1 MRCPLVAI
9 FRCMVVILVFNI
21 CIFCQPLIAA
31 NKSSIPVIRVGLL
44 VGGWGPFQHWDG
56 HNGSGFSV
64 ELISILAKNL
74 DYQIEWKAYP
84 DWNRLYAASCKGEV
98 DILLDA
104 FRSEERECI
113 SYTRP
118 YYSSP
123 TVVVVRHDSPFFR
136 DVSGLNR
143 SRLAIEAGFLT
154 EKLVRLHYPD
164 VSRILFQDSSS
175 ALQAVLDKQADAY
188 IGNLHVANQFIA
200 LHPELAVVAQSPLLM
215 ESLYLGISNHKSRL
229 GVRFDTA
236 IQALTVEQRS
246 TLEQRWLGDNSL
258 SFLGHSAFLL
268 RPDEREW
275 LSRLPPLTLGLI
287 PGWVP
292 FSYADSSGK
301 LTGLIGDYLALF
313 KEKLGLAYLYHA
325 DQSWSEL
332 LQALLHQE
340 VDLTIIPT
348 RISKQLL
355 GWQLSQPITSFPVV
369 IAMARGSN
377 TIGGF
382 AELAG
387 KHLIVTDSMLTAE
400 LKARI
405 PDIQITVVPGPEE
418 GLAMVAAEA
427 GDAYMG
433 NLAVI
438 SRLINERFDDS
449 LHIVAPTPFKDELAV
464 AVRDTYAPL
473 LPLINR
479 VLVSMS
485 DKEKQQIRNTWL
497 AVNYS
502 EGIPWQKLI
511 QTLIPVGTGVT
522 LFILALS
529 IAYWRLRQEI
539 LHRRQVEDAL
549 ARAKESAEH
558 AASKKAEFLATM
570 SHEIRTPMNSIV
582 GMAEQLSF
590 TSLDLEQR
598 QMVAIINRGAE
609 GLLQLIGNVLDY
621 SKLDVGKMALAP
633 SSFLL
638 RELIDSVLTMISS
651 EVQRKGLQCYLRVD
665 DEVGARFTGD
675 VLRLKQVLFNLVSN
689 AIKFTERG
697 FIELSIKLEAQT
709 DGEQRLLIGVQDTGI
724 GMSTEAQ
731 ARIFNAFEQADGAT
745 TRSYGGT
752 GLGLSI
758 SHTLAELMGGEIRLE
773 SAPGLGTFIGLS
785 ITLPLELRREYDST
799 LMGLRAFMALEDGKL
814 RHTLRLHLLSLG
826 VQTSDERQGADLL
839 FVDGADHSE
848 PCISVAPLGNA
859 LGYQLREG
867 RYWLNSNPL
876 TWQAVREVCYRQ
888 LGQGEQLLPD
898 PIPVEPTSRPLP
910 YRLLVV
916 EDHHLNQVLV
926 QRQLKQLNLVC
937 DLAENGQQA
946 LAMLAQHSYD
956 LILCDCQMPV
966 MDGYDFTRQVRTV
979 EGLARLPIIAMT
991 ANVMPEQAQRCLA
1004 AGMNDVLG
1012 KPVLLDGLRQML
1024 IKWRILSAPKLLDVT
1039 SLQTFFG
1046 VGEPFEQMMM
1056 LFRQELE
1063 QSLALVHDDDKG
1075 LANWVHRQAG
1085 TISMMMVEDLAQ
1097 QAWHLEEKIRKEG
1110 AGLCGAELAGFRAVL
1125 QQIVDEL
1132 TLLLASPREEGSGRD

>member
-1 MRCPLVAI
+1 MATLRSI
-9 FRCMVVILVFNI
+9 FFLNCIIFSCSIL
-21 CIFCQPLIAA
+21 AG
-31 NKSSIPVIRVGLL
+31 NKTSLPTIKVGLL
-44 VGGWGPFQHWDG
+44 QEGWGPFQQWSEHTA
-56 HNGSGFSV
+56 SGFSV
-64 ELISILAKNL
+64 ELMNLLAKKL
-74 DYQIEWKAYP
+74 DYHIEWKLYP
-84 DWNRLYAASCKGEV
+84 DWTHLYAASCRGELDV
-98 DILLDA
+98 FLDA
-104 FRSEERECI
+104 FHSDSRTCI
-113 SYTRP
+113 SFSRP
-118 YYSSP
+118 YYTTPS
-123 TVVVVRHDSPFFR
+123 VVVVRNDSPLFKDIR
-136 DVSGLNR
+136 RLNHAKV
-143 SRLAIEAGFLT
+143 AIEVGFLT
-154 EKLVRLHYPD
+154 EQLVKFHYPD
-164 VSRILFQDSSS
+164 VDRILVNDTDT
-175 ALQAVLDKQADAY
+175 ALEAVLAKQADAY
-188 IGNLHVANQFIA
+188 IGNLHVASQFISH
-200 LHPELAVVAQSPLLM
+200 HPELVVVAQSPLLM
-215 ESLYLGISNHKSRL
+215 DKLHIGISKHKPRL
-229 GVRFDTA
+229 AVRLDTA
-236 IQALTVEQRS
+236 IQALTVEEIAS
-246 TLEQRWLGDNSL
+246 LEQYWFGDNENV
-258 SFLGHSAFLL
+258 FLGHSAFLL
-268 RPDEREW
+268 RPDERAW
-275 LSRLPPLTLGLI
+275 LSQLPPLIVGLNLT
-287 PGWVP
+287 WKP
-292 FSYADSSGK
+292 FSFIDDNGN
-301 LTGLIGDYLALF
+301 LNGLLNDYLTLF
-313 KEKLGLAYLYHA
+313 QKRLGMAYKYNF
-325 DQSWSEL
+325 DQNRSEL
-332 LQALLHQE
+332 LYAILHQE
-340 VDLTIIPT
+340 VDVTIIPT
-348 RISKQLL
+348 YVIKRFS
-355 GWQLSQPITSFPVV
+355 GWKKSNSIVSFPIVV
-369 IAMARGSN
+369 AMRRTNNSLWDFEA
-377 TIGGF
+377 
-382 AELAG
+382 LAG
-387 KHLIVTDSMLTAE
+387 KHVLVPDKMLVSE
-400 LKARI
+400 LKKRI
-405 PDIQITVVPGPEE
+405 PNTQISVVSDPDV
-418 GLAMVAAEA
+418 GLTMVAAGE
-427 GDAYMG
+427 GDAYLG
-433 NLAVI
+433 NLAVV
-438 SRLINERFDDS
+438 SRLINERFDNS
-449 LHIVAPTPFKDELAV
+449 LHIVASTPFKDELAV
-464 AVRDTYAPL
+464 AVREPYAAL

-479 VLVSMS
+479 VLASMS

-522 LFILALS
+522 LFILSLS

-539 LHRRQVEDAL
+539 LHRRQVEEAL
-549 ARAKESAEH
+549 ARAKECAEH

-651 EVQRKGLQCYLRVD
+651 ELQRKGLQCYLRAD

-758 SHTLAELMGGEIRLE
+758 SHTLAELMGGELRLE

-785 ITLPLELRREYDST
+785 VTLPLELRREYDST

-826 VQTSDERQGADLL
+826 VQTSAERQGADLL
-839 FVDGADHSE
+839 FVDGLDLSE

-966 MDGYDFTRQVRTV
+966 MDGYDFTRQVRIV
-979 EGLARLPIIAMT
+979 EGLTRLPIIAMT

-1046 VGEPFEQMMM
+1046 VGKPFEQMMA

-1110 AGLCGAELAGFRAVL
+1110 AELCGAELAGFRAVL

>member
-1 MRCPLVAI
+1 MTESA
-9 FRCMVVILVFNI
+9 
-21 CIFCQPLIAA
+21 
-31 NKSSIPVIRVGLL
+31 
-44 VGGWGPFQHWDG
+44 
-56 HNGSGFSV
+56 
-64 ELISILAKNL
+64 EKNFP
-74 DYQIEWKAYP
+74 AYSHLP
-84 DWNRLYAASCKGEV
+84 
-98 DILLDA
+98 LLDA
-104 FRSEERECI
+104 FNTDSRPCI
-113 SYTRP
+113 SFSQP
-118 YYSSP
+118 YYTSP
-123 TVVVVRHDSPFFR
+123 TVVVVRQDSALFR
-136 DVSGLNR
+136 DVS
-143 SRLAIEAGFLT
+143 RLPHATVAIEKGFLT
-154 EKLVRLHYPD
+154 EKLIRLHYPN
-164 VSRILFQDSSS
+164 VSPLLVVDTRS
-175 ALQAVLDKQADAY
+175 ALMAVEQRDADAY
-188 IGNLHVANQFIA
+188 IGNLHVVNLFIKHHPA
-200 LHPELAVVAQSPLLM
+200 LVVVAQSPLLM
-215 ESLYLGISNHKSRL
+215 ETLHL
-229 GVRFDTA
+229 GVNRNKPGLVIRLNTA
-236 IQALTVEQRS
+236 IQSLTVETRS
-246 TLEQRWLGDNSL
+246 ELEKRWLGESL
-258 SFLGHSAFLL
+258 QPNFMGHSNFLL
-268 RPDEREW
+268 RPDERAW
-275 LSRLPPLTLGLI
+275 LSTLPPLKLGLL
-287 PGWVP
+287 PGWMP
-292 FSYADSSGK
+292 FSYRDEDGNP
-301 LTGLIGDYLALF
+301 TGLMVDYLNLLQD
-313 KEKLGLAYLYHA
+313 KLGLAYSRIPVQ
-325 DQSWSEL
+325 DWPD
-332 LQALLHQE
+332 LQQLLLHHD
-340 VDLTIIPT
+340 VDLAVLPT
-348 RISKQLL
+348 RVIARLV
-355 GWQLSQPITSFPVV
+355 GWHASEPFASFPMVLV
-369 IAMARGSN
+369 TARGSHP
-377 TIGGF
+377 IGDLSD
-382 AELAG
+382 LAG
-387 KHLIVTDSMLTAE
+387 KHLLMTDSMLIPQLRALVPD
-400 LKARI
+400 LKLTTIKSAS
-405 PDIQITVVPGPEE
+405 E
-418 GLAMVAAEA
+418 GLTRVAAGG
-427 GDAYMG
+427 GDAYIG
-433 NLAVI
+433 NLVVV
-438 SRLINERFDDS
+438 SRLVAEQFDDR
-449 LHIVAPTPFKDELAV
+449 LHIAAPTPFKDEMAV
-464 AVRDTYAPL
+464 AVREPYGPL
-473 LPLINR
+473 LPLVNR
-479 VLVSMS
+479 VFASMS
-485 DKEKQQIRNTWL
+485 DKEKRQIRNSWL
-497 AVNYS
+497 ALNYS

-511 QTLIPVGTGVT
+511 RTLIPIVTGIT
-522 LFILALS
+522 LFILVLS

-539 LHRRQVEDAL
+539 LRRRQMEEAL

-590 TSLDLEQR
+590 TPLDLEQR
-598 QMVAIINRGAE
+598 QMVAIINQGAE

-675 VLRLKQVLFNLVSN
+675 LLRLKQVLFNLVSN

-709 DGEQRLLIGVQDTGI
+709 EGEQRLLIGVQDTGI

-758 SHTLAELMGGEIRLE
+758 SHTLAELMGGELRLE

-785 ITLPLELRREYDST
+785 ITLPLELRREYDPT

-839 FVDGADHSE
+839 FADGADLSE

-898 PIPVEPTSRPLP
+898 HIPVAPTSRPLP

-1024 IKWRILSAPKLLDVT
+1024 MKWRILPAPKRLDVT

-1046 VGEPFEQMMM
+1046 VGEPFEQMMT

-1110 AGLCGAELAGFRAVL
+1110 AELCGAELAGFRAVL

>member
-1 MRCPLVAI
+1 M
-9 FRCMVVILVFNI
+9 
-21 CIFCQPLIAA
+21 
-31 NKSSIPVIRVGLL
+31 
-44 VGGWGPFQHWDG
+44 
-56 HNGSGFSV
+56 
-64 ELISILAKNL
+64 
-74 DYQIEWKAYP
+74 
-84 DWNRLYAASCKGEV
+84 
-98 DILLDA
+98 LDA

-113 SYTRP
+113 SYTRA

-136 DVSGLNR
+136 DVSGLNQ
-143 SRLAIEAGFLT
+143 SRIAIEAGFLT
-154 EKLVRLHYPD
+154 EKLVRIHYPD

-188 IGNLHVANQFIA
+188 IGNLHVTNEFIA
-200 LHPELAVVAQSPLLM
+200 RHPELAVVAQSPLLM

-313 KEKLGLAYLYHA
+313 KDKLGLAYLYHA

-348 RISKQLL
+348 RISQQMV

-382 AELAG
+382 AELSG

-418 GLAMVAAEA
+418 GLAMVAAGA
-427 GDAYMG
+427 GDVYMG

-438 SRLINERFDDS
+438 SRLINEQFDDS

-479 VLVSMS
+479 VLASMS
-485 DKEKQQIRNTWL
+485 DKEKQQIRNSWL

-522 LFILALS
+522 LFILSLS

-539 LHRRQVEDAL
+539 LHRRQVEEAL

-785 ITLPLELRREYDST
+785 VTLPLELRREYDSI
-799 LMGLRAFMALEDGKL
+799 LMGLRAFIALEDGKL

-826 VQTSDERQGADLL
+826 VQISDERQGADLL
-839 FVDGADHSE
+839 FADGADLSE

-898 PIPVEPTSRPLP
+898 PIPVAPTSRPLP

-991 ANVMPEQAQRCLA
+991 ANVMPEQAQRCLV

-1012 KPVLLDGLRQML
+1012 KPVLLDGLRQILM
-1024 IKWRILSAPKLLDVT
+1024 KWRILSVPKLLDVT

-1046 VGEPFEQMMM
+1046 VGEPFEQMMT

-1085 TISMMMVEDLAQ
+1085 TISMMMVDDLAQ

-1110 AGLCGAELAGFRAVL
+1110 AELCGAELAGFRAVL

>member
-1 MRCPLVAI
+1 M
-9 FRCMVVILVFNI
+9 
-21 CIFCQPLIAA
+21 
-31 NKSSIPVIRVGLL
+31 PVIRVGLL
-44 VGGWGPFQHWDG
+44 VGGWGPFQQWDG

-74 DYQIEWKAYP
+74 DYQLEWKIYP
-84 DWNRLYAASCKGEV
+84 DWTRLYAASCRGEV

-104 FRSEERECI
+104 FRAEERECI

-123 TVVVVRHDSPFFR
+123 TVVVVRHDSPLFR

-143 SRLAIEAGFLT
+143 SRIAIEAGFLT
-154 EKLVRLHYPD
+154 EKLVRIHYPD
-164 VSRILFQDSSS
+164 VSRVLFQDSNS

-188 IGNLHVANQFIA
+188 IGNLHVINQFIA
-200 LHPELAVVAQSPLLM
+200 RHPELAVVAQSPLLM
-215 ESLYLGISNHKSRL
+215 ESLYLGISKHKSRL

-246 TLEQRWLGDNSL
+246 TLEQRWLGDNNL

-275 LSRLPPLTLGLI
+275 LSHLPPLTLGVI
-287 PGWVP
+287 PGWMP
-292 FSYADSSGK
+292 FSYTDSQGK
-301 LTGLIGDYLALF
+301 VAGLIGDYLALF
-313 KEKLGLAYLYHA
+313 KDKLGLVYLYDT
-325 DQSWSEL
+325 DQSWPEL

-340 VDLTIIPT
+340 IDLTIIPT
-348 RISKQLL
+348 RINRQML

-387 KHLIVTDSMLTAE
+387 KHLIVTDSMLTAG

-405 PDIQITVVPGPEE
+405 PDIRITVVPGPEE
-418 GLAMVAAEA
+418 GLAMVAAGT

-464 AVRDTYAPL
+464 AVREPYTRL

-479 VLVSMS
+479 VLASMS
-485 DKEKQQIRNTWL
+485 DKERQQIRNTWL
-497 AVNYS
+497 AVNYN

-511 QTLIPVGTGVT
+511 RTLIPVGAGIT

-539 LHRRQVEDAL
+539 LRRRQVEAAL
-549 ARAKESAEH
+549 ARAKEFAEL
-558 AASKKAEFLATM
+558 AASKKADFLATM
-570 SHEIRTPMNSIV
+570 SHEIRTPMNGIV

-598 QMVAIINRGAE
+598 QMVSIINQGAD

-621 SKLDVGKMALAP
+621 SKLDAGKMRLAP
-633 SSFLL
+633 TSFLL
-638 RELIDSVLTMISS
+638 RELIDNVLTMTSS
-651 EVQRKGLQCYLRVD
+651 EVLHKDLQIYLRVD
-665 DEVGARFTGD
+665 DEVGARFHGD
-675 VLRLKQVLFNLVSN
+675 VLRLKQVLFNLASN

-697 FIELSIKLEAQT
+697 FIELSIRVE
-709 DGEQRLLIGVQDTGI
+709 GETNEEQWLLLGVQDTGI
-724 GMSTEAQ
+724 GMSPEVQ

-758 SHTLAELMGGEIRLE
+758 SHTLAELMGGELRLE

-785 ITLPLELRREYDST
+785 VTLPLEQRREHDPM
-799 LMGLRAFMALEDGKL
+799 LAGLSAFMALADGKL

-826 VQTSDERQGADLL
+826 VQISDELLTADLV
-839 FVDGADHSE
+839 FGDAASQPDNRI
-848 PCISVAPLGNA
+848 CIAPLGNA
-859 LGYQLREG
+859 LGYQWREG
-867 RYWLNSNPL
+867 QFWLNSNPL

-888 LGQGEQLLPD
+888 LGWGEQLLPD
-898 PIPVEPTSRPLP
+898 HLAIEPAIAPLP
-910 YRLLVV
+910 GHLLVV
-916 EDHHLNQVLV
+916 EDHRLNQALV

-966 MDGYDFTRQVRTV
+966 MDGYDFTRQVRAT

-1012 KPVLLDGLRQML
+1012 KPVLMDGLRQML
-1024 IKWRILSAPKLLDVT
+1024 MKWQILPVPRLLDINL
-1039 SLQTFFG
+1039 LQAAFG
-1046 VGEPFEQMMM
+1046 SSFETM
-1056 LFRQELE
+1056 LVSFRQELE
-1063 QSLALVHDDDKG
+1063 QSLGLSHEDDKA

-1085 TISMMMVEDLAQ
+1085 TIAMMRVDGVAE
-1097 QAWHLEEKIRKEG
+1097 QAWHLEEQIRKDG
-1110 AGLCGAELAGFRAVL
+1110 RAGCEVGLMKFRDVL
-1125 QQIVDEL
+1125 QQLVDEL
-1132 TLLLASPREEGSGRD
+1132 AALSRDCRQPAVAI